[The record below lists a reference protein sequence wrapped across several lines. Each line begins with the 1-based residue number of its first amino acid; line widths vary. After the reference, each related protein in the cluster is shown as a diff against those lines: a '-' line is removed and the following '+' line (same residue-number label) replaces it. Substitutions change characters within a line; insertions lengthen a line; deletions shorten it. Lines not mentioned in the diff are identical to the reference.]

1 MNYQEQLIQVGRKS
15 ARARTLAA
23 EAESER
29 DLVIR
34 QANYHGRLSVRDISA
49 AVGISHQRV
58 AQIITADPITPMRL
72 KLHEAMMIVLK
83 DFGTDWVAVHEV
95 ARLVTERR
103 LYGRKDGHPLPPAQV
118 RARAAKHP
126 ELFEGTTDGTNR
138 IRLTSSAAPHH
149 TGGTVA

>member
-1 MNYQEQLIQVGRKS
+1 MNYQGQLIQAGRKS

-23 EAESER
+23 QAESER
-29 DLVIR
+29 DLLIR

-58 AQIITADPITPMRL
+58 AQIITADPIGPKRL

-83 DFGTDWVAVHEV
+83 DFGTGWIAVHEV
-95 ARLVTERR
+95 ARLVTERQ

-118 RARAAKHP
+118 RARAAKYP
-126 ELFEGTTDGTNR
+126 GLFEGTTDGTNR
-138 IRLTSSAAPHH
+138 IRLRRASIAA
-149 TGGTVA
+149 VQ

>member
-1 MNYQEQLIQVGRKS
+1 MNYQAQLIQVGQKS
-15 ARARTLAA
+15 AQARALAA
-23 EAESER
+23 QVESER
-29 DLVIR
+29 DLLIR
-34 QANYHGRLSVRDISA
+34 QANYHGRLSIREISA

-58 AQIITADPITPMRL
+58 AQIIAANPIAPMRP

-83 DFGTDWVAVHEV
+83 DFGTDWVPVHEV

-126 ELFEGTTDGTNR
+126 QMFEGTTDGTNR
-138 IRLTSSAAPHH
+138 IRLTSSAAPHRVA
-149 TGGTVA
+149 GTVA